1 MATKAAED
9 FDFIAARLKE
19 LEAERAEAVKCS
31 ACGGTGWI
39 VPAGAQQPVMCEECK
54 VPFGE

>member
-1 MATKAAED
+1 MSTKAAED

-19 LEAERAEAVKCS
+19 LEAERAEAMKCS
-31 ACGGTGWI
+31 ACGGTGWT
-39 VPAGAQQPVMCEECK
+39 VPEGAQQPVMCKECK